1 MINMPGSDLDL
12 NALKLPQSTNDKN
25 RTELGQNEFLELM
38 LTQLRNQDPFKPM
51 ENGEFIGQMAQ
62 FSTVS
67 GIADLTESF
76 QTLST
81 SLYSTQALQASTMIG
96 RSVLTESSVGTLAE
110 DSSLRGAVDLPNAT
124 SSGFVRITNPAGE
137 LIRELPLG
145 PSGAGLKEFAWDGI
159 GADGQRVPPGQYLIS
174 AGYREAGRDISLT
187 PLLNSKVT
195 SVSLSAN
202 GTDTTLTTEN
212 GQELRLSQV
221 RSVL

>member
-1 MINMPGSDLDL
+1 MINMPGTDLDL
-12 NALKLPQSTNDKN
+12 NALKLQQTEQDKN

-76 QTLST
+76 ETLST

-96 RSVLTESSVGTLAE
+96 RSVLTESNVGSLAAE
-110 DSSLRGAVDLPNAT
+110 GALQGAVDLPNAT
-124 SSGFVRITNPAGE
+124 SNGFVRITNPAGE

-145 PSGAGLKEFAWDGI
+145 PSPAGLKNFEWDGI
-159 GADGQRVPPGQYLIS
+159 GADGQRVPPGQYLVS
-174 AGYREAGRDISLT
+174 AGYREQGQDVSLT
-187 PLLNSKVT
+187 TLLNSKVT

-202 GTDTTLTTEN
+202 GADTSLTTEN

-221 RSVL
+221 RAVL

>member
-12 NALKLPQSTNDKN
+12 NSLKLPQAEQRN
-25 RTELGQNEFLELM
+25 RSNELGQNEFLELM

-76 QTLST
+76 ETLST
-81 SLYSTQALQASTMIG
+81 SLYSSQALQASTMIG
-96 RSVLTESSVGTLAE
+96 RSVLTEGNVGTLPQ
-110 DSSLRGAVDLPNAT
+110 DGALKGGVELPNAT
-124 SSGFVRITNPAGE
+124 SNGFVRINSAAGE

-145 PSGAGLKEFAWDGI
+145 PSGRGLKNFEWDGI
-159 GADGQRVPPGQYLIS
+159 GADGQRVPPGQYVIS
-174 AGYREAGRDISLT
+174 AGYSEAGRETSLT

-212 GQELRLSQV
+212 GQELSLSQV